1 MKFHLINYGFFPNL
15 HAYSMYTKDS
25 VTKTPIMTGNVHIP
39 HTMHALSAIENH

>member
-25 VTKTPIMTGNVHIP
+25 VTKTPIMTGKVHIF
-39 HTMHALSAIENH
+39 HATSALSTNQNH